1 MMFLFFYDIYV
12 YTNKYNIMN
21 KVSKKNKLINIR
33 VDENLLNQYKE
44 YCIKNGY
51 DISKR
56 IRLYIKADLDKRLE
70 GIVNE

>member
-1 MMFLFFYDIYV
+1 
-12 YTNKYNIMN
+12 MN